1 MEEDQSQ
8 GVPIQSLIEAGVVG
22 IAQGEDGGATHQ
34 IVVQGP
40 DGTQQVIMIQ
50 GEGGLDEIQ
59 NYLAALNKE
68 GQDGSQLVEGQ
79 GIQMVSSGGEF
90 AQFNVMEG
98 QEGEESNHPMQE
110 GQEI

>member
-1 MEEDQSQ
+1 MYF
-8 GVPIQSLIEAGVVG
+8 
-22 IAQGEDGGATHQ
+22 QGEDGGATHQ

-68 GQDGSQLVEGQ
+68 GGQ
-79 GIQMVSSGGEF
+79 VIYLFCIFQ
-90 AQFNVMEG
+90 
-98 QEGEESNHPMQE
+98 
-110 GQEI
+110 